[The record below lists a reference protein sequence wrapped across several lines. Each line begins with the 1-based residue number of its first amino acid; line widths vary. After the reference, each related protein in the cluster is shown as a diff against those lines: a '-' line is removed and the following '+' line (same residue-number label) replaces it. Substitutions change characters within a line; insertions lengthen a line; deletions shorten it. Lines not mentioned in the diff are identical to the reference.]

1 MWIVEEEKFVIV
13 HDERTQL
20 EKPICQARRLS
31 IQTRGKIALSCQ
43 GKAHLH
49 SIEFWSQPRSDFTSE
64 RNLVSEF

>member
-49 SIEFWSQPRSDFTSE
+49 SILSFDRSPGLILPL
-64 RNLVSEF
+64 RGIWSEF